1 LMQCVEA
8 KDKSTFSSFTIL
20 TLLKSA
26 MLNIILRA
34 FIKRISN
41 HIVQRKVTRSMIA
54 TDRSLKF
61 IYNLAEK
68 VR

>member
-1 LMQCVEA
+1 MQRVEA
-8 KDKSTFSSFTIL
+8 KDKSTFNSFTIF
-20 TLLKSA
+20 TLLKLT

-41 HIVQRKVTRSMIA
+41 HIVQRKITRSMTA
-54 TDRSLKF
+54 TDKLLKF

-68 VR
+68 AK

>member
-1 LMQCVEA
+1 MQCVEV
-8 KDKSTFSSFTIL
+8 KDKSTFNSFTIL

-34 FIKRISN
+34 FIKKISN
-41 HIVQRKVTRSMIA
+41 HIIQREVIRNMIA
-54 TDRSLKF
+54 TDKSLKF

-68 VR
+68 VK